1 MKVKVSNVT
10 RWKNQDV
17 PRLEFDHQSQLIKN
31 NLTIFPVSKWNDNTK
46 KFVNPVTMG
55 ISGDT
60 EVDDNSSKG
69 VADWKITKAETSA
82 VGLNL
87 LVFPRHVLQHL
98 YVIVVSFVV
107 EIQGIELTLAL
118 TNFITSSIIPE
129 RITYSSKSFWISA
142 EGLGMR

>member
-1 MKVKVSNVT
+1 MKVKVSN
-10 RWKNQDV
+10 V

-60 EVDDNSSKG
+60 EVDDNSR